1 MRRGRVEPVRD
12 GIVLGWLLVAVA
24 VALTHRWVPQAV
36 WLMIHLVLLG
46 ALSHAALVWS
56 EHFSHTLLRTVSGPR
71 DHLLFNVRALTLFTG
86 ALLVL
91 VGVPAK
97 VWPVVVAGA
106 TLVAFAAGWHGAHLW
121 RAMRRALPGRFR
133 IVSRY
138 YLAAAACLPVGA
150 TFGAWL
156 ASGVDEEWRGRLLI
170 AHTMV
175 NLLGWI
181 GLTVTGTLI
190 TFWPTLLRTRLD
202 ERAERLAR
210 QALPLFGAGLLVM
223 PVGALAGLRW
233 VAAVGLAGYLAG
245 LAWWGRALLV
255 PVRTSPPREFASASV
270 AAAVAWGAVCV
281 VWVGALL
288 VGAGSWPAVTDAL
301 PQVAGVVAVGFA
313 AQLLTGALSYLMPSV
328 LGGGPAAV
336 RAARQWCDRA
346 TTLRLAI
353 INGGLLGSLLSLLYP
368 LAADMINAYLVYDV
382 TGKAFVVA
390 QAQPVPGPGAL
401 MLAVLGALLAVAGML
416 ALTRA
421 KDQWRQDSGR

>member
-12 GIVLGWLLVAVA
+12 GIVLGWLLVSVA

-223 PVGALAGLRW
+223 PVGALAG
-233 VAAVGLAGYLAG
+233 
-245 LAWWGRALLV
+245 
-255 PVRTSPPREFASASV
+255 PPDRKSV
-270 AAAVAWGAVCV
+270 V
-281 VWVGALL
+281 
-288 VGAGSWPAVTDAL
+288 
-301 PQVAGVVAVGFA
+301 
-313 AQLLTGALSYLMPSV
+313 
-328 LGGGPAAV
+328 
-336 RAARQWCDRA
+336 
-346 TTLRLAI
+346 
-353 INGGLLGSLLSLLYP
+353 
-368 LAADMINAYLVYDV
+368 
-382 TGKAFVVA
+382 
-390 QAQPVPGPGAL
+390 
-401 MLAVLGALLAVAGML
+401 
-416 ALTRA
+416 
-421 KDQWRQDSGR
+421 